1 MPRIKALLWALLAL
15 PVAGIGVWFAQD
27 NSALVSLVLLGFPVG
42 ELPLAIWVTLAFFV
56 GVLAAVLATLPALAA
71 ALRYFCPPAG
81 CRAAG
86 GGNAGGCAIEGEIFL
101 LTVSRVTRE

>member
-71 ALRYFCPPAG
+71 ARLRL
-81 CRAAG
+81 RRL
-86 GGNAGGCAIEGEIFL
+86 EREIARL
-101 LTVSRVTRE
+101 KIDAK